1 VAVESVPQER
11 DMRLFNPS
19 TYEVDVVANQ
29 SRLEQLRKVVDGVE
43 RVALLLQDDP
53 DPDGVASAIALRTV
67 LGRNRSTTP
76 LFAFGAT
83 TRAENLAMLRLLDVT
98 IEIADTEVLRAFPC
112 VALLDV
118 QPAYFA
124 ERLHH
129 AHIVIDHH
137 PRTGNIDAD
146 YCDLRAQY
154 GATSTIL
161 TEYLE
166 ACEADVSQR
175 LATALLYGIKSDT
188 LMLNRETGPA
198 DLRAF
203 MALYPLT
210 NYNTLRRIERPELP
224 LSFAGFLAR
233 TLPRMRKQMGLLT
246 LHVGTIERED
256 IIPQLADFCMQ
267 FEGTEWV
274 AVSGKWHNALVI
286 SVRNPGYVRSAG
298 DVVRK
303 LFGQVG
309 RAGGHRSM
317 AKAVVPLRHWRRA
330 FGSTRDS
337 AISKGVEAL
346 FLGELYG
353 GNQEQVS
360 AGA

>member
-1 VAVESVPQER
+1 MQLAH
-11 DMRLFNPS
+11 PS
-19 TYEVDVVANQ
+19 TYDVDLDANKA
-29 SRLEQLRKVVDGVE
+29 RLEQLLNLTASAE

-53 DPDGVASAIALRTV
+53 DPDGIASAIAMRAV
-67 LGRNRSTTP
+67 LGRNRATTP
-76 LFAFGAT
+76 LFAFGQT
-83 TRAENLAMLRLLDVT
+83 TRAENLAMLRLLDVS
-98 IEIADTEVLRAFPC
+98 IEPIDTESLRGFPC

-124 ERLHH
+124 ERLPH
-129 AHIVIDHH
+129 ATVVIDHH
-137 PRTGNIDAD
+137 PRVGSIDVP
-146 YCDLRAQY
+146 YCDVRPQY

-166 ACEADVSQR
+166 AGAVDVSQR

-224 LSFAGFLAR
+224 LSFAEFLAR
-233 TLPRMRKQMGLLT
+233 VLPRMRKQMGLLT
-246 LHVGTIERED
+246 LHVGRVARED
-256 IIPQLADFCMQ
+256 AIPLLADFCLQ

-274 AVSGKWHNALVI
+274 VVSGKWQNAVVM

-298 DVVRK
+298 EVVRK
-303 LFGQVG
+303 LFSGQG

-317 AKAVVPLRHWRRA
+317 AKAIVPLRHWRHA
-330 FGSTRDS
+330 YGSTRD
-337 AISKGVEAL
+337 AAVAKQIEAL
-346 FLGELYG
+346 FVRELYG
-353 GNQEQVS
+353 DLAEQESV
-360 AGA
+360 GV

>member
-1 VAVESVPQER
+1 MQLV
-11 DMRLFNPS
+11 NPS
-19 TYEVDVVANQ
+19 TYDVDHDANLA
-29 SRLEQLRKVVDGVE
+29 RLEQLRAVVGGAD

-53 DPDGVASAIALRTV
+53 DPDGIASAIAMRTV

-76 LFAFGAT
+76 LFAFGET

-98 IEIADTEVLRAFPC
+98 IEPASLEVLRNFPC

-118 QPAYFA
+118 QPQYFA
-124 ERLHH
+124 ERLQH

-137 PRTGNIDAD
+137 PRAAANDAE
-146 YCDLRAQY
+146 YCDIRSQY

-203 MALYPLT
+203 MSLYPLT

-224 LSFAGFLAR
+224 LSFAEFLAR
-233 TLPRMRKQMGLLT
+233 VLPRMRKQMGLLS
-246 LHVGTIERED
+246 LHVGAVERED
-256 IIPQLADFCMQ
+256 IIPQLADFCLQ

-274 AVSGKWHNALVI
+274 VISGKWHDSIVM

-298 DVVRK
+298 DIVRK
-303 LFGQVG
+303 LFSTIG

-317 AKAVVPLRHWRRA
+317 AKAIVPLRHWRRA

-337 AISKGVEAL
+337 EVARQVEAL
-346 FLGELYG
+346 FMEELYG
-353 GNQEQVS
+353 TQQEQAS
-360 AGA
+360 ASA

>member
-1 VAVESVPQER
+1 MQ
-11 DMRLFNPS
+11 L
-19 TYEVDVVANQ
+19 VDPGAYKVDRAANRA
-29 SRLEQLRKVVDGVE
+29 RLEKLRAVADPAE

-53 DPDGVASAIALRTV
+53 DPDGIASAIALRTV

-76 LFAFGAT
+76 LFSFGKT
-83 TRAENLAMLRLLDVT
+83 TRAENLAMLRLLDVG
-98 IEIADTEVLRAFPC
+98 IEEATSETLRSFPC

-118 QPAYFA
+118 QPPYFG
-124 ERLHH
+124 ERLTE

-137 PRTGNIDAD
+137 PKVKSIEAP
-146 YCDLRAQY
+146 YVDLRTQY

-166 ACEADVSQR
+166 AAEADISQR

-203 MALYPLT
+203 MSLYPLT
-210 NYNTLRRIERPELP
+210 NYNVMRRIERPELP
-224 LSFAGFLAR
+224 LAFADFLSR
-233 TLPRMRKQMGLLT
+233 VLPRIRKHRELLV
-246 LHVGTIERED
+246 LHVGSLDRED
-256 IIPQLADFCMQ
+256 VIPQLADFCLQ
-267 FEGTEWV
+267 FENTEWV
-274 AVSGKWHNALVI
+274 VVSGKFEGALVM

-303 LFGQVG
+303 LFGDIG

-317 AKAVVPLRHWRRA
+317 AKAIVTLRSWRRH
-330 FGSTRDS
+330 FGSTHDAELSKQIEAMFAKEIYGTGEPDS
-337 AISKGVEAL
+337 FAA
-346 FLGELYG
+346 
-353 GNQEQVS
+353 
-360 AGA
+360 

>member
-1 VAVESVPQER
+1 MQLA
-11 DMRLFNPS
+11 NPS
-19 TYEVDVVANQ
+19 TYQVDTPANQ
-29 SRLEQLRKVVDGVE
+29 ARLDQLRQVVGTAE
-43 RVALLLQDDP
+43 RVGLLLQDDP
-53 DPDGVASAIALRTV
+53 DPDGIASAIALRTV
-67 LGRNRSTTP
+67 LGRNRATTP
-76 LFAFGAT
+76 LFAFGEV
-83 TRAENLAMLRLLDVT
+83 TRAENLAMLRLLDVS
-98 IEIADTEVLRAFPC
+98 IETADSETLRGFPC

-124 ERLHH
+124 ERLPH

-137 PRTGNIDAD
+137 PRTGTVDAE
-146 YCDLRAQY
+146 YHDLRTQY

-166 ACEADVSQR
+166 ACGADVSQR

-203 MALYPLT
+203 MSLYPLT
-210 NYNTLRRIERPELP
+210 NYNVLRRIERPELP
-224 LSFAGFLAR
+224 LSFATFLAR
-233 TLPRMRKQMGLLT
+233 VLPRTRKQLGLLT
-246 LHVGTIERED
+246 LHVGPVERED
-256 IIPQLADFCMQ
+256 IIPQLADFCLQ

-274 AVSGKWHNALVI
+274 VVAGKWQDTIVM

-303 LFGQVG
+303 LFSEIG

-317 AKAVVPLRHWRRA
+317 AKAIVPLRHWRKT

-337 AISKGVEAL
+337 AIAVAVEEA
-346 FLGELYG
+346 FLHELYG
-353 GNQEQVS
+353 SAQEQPSVES
-360 AGA
+360 

>member
-1 VAVESVPQER
+1 MQ
-11 DMRLFNPS
+11 LFNPS
-19 TYEVDVVANQ
+19 TYEVDIEGNK
-29 SRLEQLRKVVDGVE
+29 SRLEQLRKVVNGAE

-83 TRAENLAMLRLLDVT
+83 TRAENLAMLRLLDVS
-98 IEIADTEVLRAFPC
+98 IEVADSETLRAFPC

-118 QPAYFA
+118 QSAYFGD
-124 ERLHH
+124 RLNH

-137 PRTGNIDAD
+137 PRVGAIDAE
-146 YCDLRAQY
+146 YSDLRSQY

-224 LSFAGFLAR
+224 LSFADFLAR
-233 TLPRMRKQMGLLT
+233 VLPRMRKQMGLLT
-246 LHVGTIERED
+246 LHVGTIDRED
-256 IIPQLADFCMQ
+256 IIPQLADFCLQ

-274 AVSGKWHNALVI
+274 AVSGKWNDALVI

-298 DVVRK
+298 EVVRK
-303 LFGQVG
+303 LFSNVG

-317 AKAVVPLRHWRRA
+317 AKAIVPLRHWRKA
-330 FGSTRDS
+330 FGSTRDG
-337 AISKGVEAL
+337 AVGQAVEAL
-346 FLGELYG
+346 FLRELYG
-353 GNQEQVS
+353 GGQEQASV
-360 AGA
+360 GA

>member
-1 VAVESVPQER
+1 MQLV
-11 DMRLFNPS
+11 NPS
-19 TYEVDVVANQ
+19 TYEVDVEANKA
-29 SRLEQLRKVVDGVE
+29 RLDRLRAVVGNAE

-53 DPDGVASAIALRTV
+53 DPDGIASAIALRTV

-76 LFAFGAT
+76 LFAFGET

-98 IEIADTEVLRAFPC
+98 VDLADTETLRHFPS

-118 QPAYFA
+118 QPAYFG
-124 ERLHH
+124 ERLPR
-129 AHIVIDHH
+129 AHVVVDHH
-137 PRTGNIDAD
+137 LRVGTVEAD
-146 YCDLRAQY
+146 YCDLRPQY

-166 ACEADVSQR
+166 ACAADVSQR

-203 MALYPLT
+203 VSLYPLT
-210 NYNTLRRIERPELP
+210 NYNILRRIERPELP

-233 TLPRMRKQMGLLT
+233 VLPRLRKQSGLLT
-246 LHVGTIERED
+246 LHVGTVQRDD

-267 FEGTEWV
+267 FESTEWV
-274 AVSGKWHNALVI
+274 AVSGKWHDALVI

-298 DVVRK
+298 DMVRK
-303 LFGQVG
+303 LFGTIG

-317 AKAVVPLRHWRRA
+317 AKAIVPLRQWRKA
-330 FGSTRDS
+330 FGSTLDR
-337 AISKGVEAL
+337 AVGKQVEAL
-346 FLGELYG
+346 FLQEIYG
-353 GNQEQVS
+353 NPQEQAS
-360 AGA
+360 IGA

>member
-1 VAVESVPQER
+1 MELV
-11 DMRLFNPS
+11 NPS
-19 TYEVDVVANQ
+19 TYEVDVEANKA
-29 SRLEQLRKVVDGVE
+29 RLDRLRAVTGNAE

-53 DPDGVASAIALRTV
+53 DPDGIASAIALRTV

-76 LFAFGAT
+76 LFAFGET

-98 IEIADTEVLRAFPC
+98 VDLTDSETLRTFPC

-118 QPAYFA
+118 QPAYFG
-124 ERLHH
+124 ERLPH
-129 AHIVIDHH
+129 AHVVVDHH
-137 PRTGNIDAD
+137 LRVGTVEAD
-146 YCDLRAQY
+146 YCDLRPQY

-166 ACEADVSQR
+166 ACAADVSQR

-203 MALYPLT
+203 MSLYPLT
-210 NYNTLRRIERPELP
+210 NYNILRRIERPELP

-233 TLPRMRKQMGLLT
+233 VLPRLRKQTGLLT
-246 LHVGTIERED
+246 LHVGTVQRDD

-267 FEGTEWV
+267 FESTEWV
-274 AVSGKWHNALVI
+274 AVSGKRHDALVI

-303 LFGQVG
+303 LFATIG

-317 AKAVVPLRHWRRA
+317 AKAIIPLRHWRKA
-330 FGSTRDS
+330 FGSTLDS
-337 AISKGVEAL
+337 AIGKQVEAL
-346 FLGELYG
+346 FLQELYG
-353 GNQEQVS
+353 NPQEQASV
-360 AGA
+360 GA

>member
-1 VAVESVPQER
+1 MQLV
-11 DMRLFNPS
+11 NPS
-19 TYEVDVVANQ
+19 AYEVDREGNRA
-29 SRLEQLRKVVDGVE
+29 RLERLRAVVGSAE

-53 DPDGVASAIALRTV
+53 DPDGIASAIALRTV
-67 LGRNRSTTP
+67 LGRNRATTP
-76 LFAFGAT
+76 LFSFGET
-83 TRAENLAMLRLLDVT
+83 TRAENLAMLRLLDVS
-98 IEIADTEVLRAFPC
+98 IEPATSEALQAFPC

-118 QPAYFA
+118 QPTYFDD
-124 ERLHH
+124 RLHH

-137 PRTGNIDAD
+137 PRVGPLEAE
-146 YCDLRAQY
+146 YCDLRPQY

-203 MALYPLT
+203 MSLYPLI
-210 NYNTLRRIERPELP
+210 NYNIQRRIERPELP
-224 LSFAGFLAR
+224 LAFARFLVR
-233 TLPRMRKQMGLLT
+233 VLPRMRKQSGLLT
-246 LHVGTIERED
+246 LHVGMVDRED
-256 IIPQLADFCMQ
+256 IIPQLADFCLQ
-267 FEGTEWV
+267 FENTEWV
-274 AVSGKWHNALVI
+274 AISGKWRDALVI

-303 LFGQVG
+303 LFGSVG
-309 RAGGHRSM
+309 RAGGHRAM
-317 AKAVVPLRHWRRA
+317 AKAIVPLRHWRKA

-337 AISKGVEAL
+337 AIAKDVESL
-346 FLGELYG
+346 FMQELYG
-353 GNQEQVS
+353 AAGESVS
-360 AGA
+360 VSPRGD

>member
-1 VAVESVPQER
+1 MQLA
-11 DMRLFNPS
+11 NPI
-19 TYEVDVVANQ
+19 TYEVDVEANRA
-29 SRLEQLRKVVDGVE
+29 RLEQLRAVSGSAE

-53 DPDGVASAIALRTV
+53 DPDGIASAIALRTV

-76 LFAFGAT
+76 LFSYGET

-98 IEIADTEVLRAFPC
+98 IEPADRGVLESFSC

-118 QPAYFA
+118 QPAYFG
-124 ERLHH
+124 ERLPH

-137 PRTGNIDAD
+137 PRAASFTAEF
-146 YCDLRAQY
+146 CDLRVQY

-166 ACEADVSQR
+166 ACAADVSQR
-175 LATALLYGIKSDT
+175 LATALTYGIKSDT

-203 MALYPLT
+203 MSLYPLT
-210 NYNTLRRIERPELP
+210 NYNILRRIERPELP
-224 LSFAGFLAR
+224 LSFADFLAR
-233 TLPRMRKQMGLLT
+233 VLPRMRKQMGLLT
-246 LHVGTIERED
+246 LHVGSVERED
-256 IIPQLADFCMQ
+256 IIPQLADFCLQ
-267 FEGTEWV
+267 FENTEWV
-274 AVSGKWHNALVI
+274 AVSGKWHDALVI

-303 LFGQVG
+303 LFGTIG

-317 AKAVVPLRHWRRA
+317 AKAIVPLRHWRHA
-330 FGSTRDS
+330 FGTTRDS
-337 AISKGVEAL
+337 AVAKQVESV
-346 FLGELYG
+346 FLQELYG
-353 GNQEQVS
+353 SSQEQAS
-360 AGA
+360 AGV